1 LYLFRTSG
9 RVYLVCG
16 FRTSNY
22 AAIDVRGVT
31 PSDSYKANFVRSR
44 LEYNS
49 MRVSSTWRCPYC
61 SKLCPR
67 HWNMERHIL
76 SQHGLSGEPINSATG
91 LTRVQRWARGS
102 YGNRYFNG
110 ARKSQL
116 QQGSW
121 PSYYPYRNDT
131 QKESDKGFWELADRV
146 KDLKVLEIV
155 RETKETW

>member
-1 LYLFRTSG
+1 
-9 RVYLVCG
+9 
-16 FRTSNY
+16 
-22 AAIDVRGVT
+22 
-31 PSDSYKANFVRSR
+31 
-44 LEYNS
+44 
-49 MRVSSTWRCPYC
+49 
-61 SKLCPR
+61 
-67 HWNMERHIL
+67 MERHIL

-110 ARKSQL
+110 ARKLQL

-146 KDLKVLEIV
+146 KDLKVLEIL
-155 RETKETW
+155 REMQGNMVTIMQQNSQIIALLVGFFNPRPG